1 MEQNFR
7 AGVGK
12 AAILLTEEH
21 FPADG
26 FTEVHDPLY
35 ARVLLLESGEGKNCQ
50 RYGIVSVDLTSMFP
64 PTVAEYKQI
73 LAELGGV
80 EAENSWITVTHTFSA
95 PHLWEVPKPGE
106 PDIVRPGHPARSQ
119 EEIDRCVR
127 VNAAFRQAVEKAAV
141 QAAASLRPAH
151 CGAGYGACGVNAS
164 RNMRTAE
171 GWWLG
176 CDAEEFSDH
185 TVPVLKI
192 ETLDSEPI
200 GILFA
205 YDCQSSVMGMSQL
218 SGGGKLISSDLLGA
232 AAAYVEKEYGVDFVA
247 LPLCGAAGDQEP
259 QLKAKRSEVDCRSAL
274 RTVDCGEAGFILL
287 EAQGAR
293 LGAEVLKATQQISC
307 RVPSIKKGRRDF
319 ICDAKVMERNLK
331 NLHPTHSCQY
341 VPDGTKEAE
350 AQAFAIG
357 DFAIIGTRAELASRT
372 AAEIRQASPYAFTAV
387 ATMVDGGAK
396 YMVDAEAYDR
406 FTYGAMN
413 SAFMKGSAEK
423 LRDESIQLLREL
435 RGQE

>member
-1 MEQNFR
+1 MDYNFK

-12 AAILLTEEH
+12 AAVSFNEEH

-26 FTEVHDPLY
+26 FTGAHDPLY
-35 ARVLLLESGEGKNCQ
+35 VRILLLESGRDEGCQ

-73 LAELGGV
+73 LADLAGV
-80 EAENSWITVTHTFSA
+80 KGENSWITVTHTFSA
-95 PHLWEVPKPGE
+95 PHLWETPKPGE

-119 EEIDRCVR
+119 EEIQRCVR
-127 VNAAFRQAVEKAAV
+127 VNAAFRQAVEAAAA
-141 QAAASLRPAH
+141 QAAASMKPAR

-176 CDAEEFSDH
+176 CDAQEFSDH
-185 TVPVLKI
+185 TVPVLKL
-192 ETLDSEPI
+192 ETLDGQPM

-205 YDCQSSVMGMSQL
+205 YDCQSSVMGMSQMPD
-218 SGGGKLISSDLLGA
+218 GGKLISSDLLGA
-232 AAAYVEKEYGVDFVA
+232 AAAYVEKEYGRDFVA

-259 QLKAKRSEVDCRSAL
+259 QMKAKRSEVDRHGAL
-274 RTVDCGEAGFILL
+274 RTVDCGEAGFVLL

-293 LGAEVLKATQQISC
+293 LGAEVLKTAERISC
-307 RVPSIKKGRRDF
+307 AAPIVKKGRRDF
-319 ICDAKVMERNLK
+319 VCGAKVMERNLK
-331 NLHPTHSCQY
+331 NLRPTLSGEY
-341 VPDGTKEAE
+341 IPDGTKGAE
-350 AQAFAIG
+350 VQAFAIG
-357 DFAIIGTRAELASRT
+357 DFAIAGTRAELASRT
-372 AAEIRQASPYAFTAV
+372 AAEIRHASPYAFTAV

-413 SAFMKGSAEK
+413 SAFVKGSAEK

-435 RGQE
+435 HGQG